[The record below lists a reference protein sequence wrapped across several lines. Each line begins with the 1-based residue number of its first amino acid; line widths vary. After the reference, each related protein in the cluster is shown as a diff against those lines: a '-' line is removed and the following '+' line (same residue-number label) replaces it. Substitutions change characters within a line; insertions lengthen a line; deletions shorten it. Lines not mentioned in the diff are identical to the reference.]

1 MSWTEGFKNAPLER
15 RRRKKERKKVPKACL
30 SAWQCSGLGG
40 DGRVGQRYYKVQV
53 ELSVET
59 YIRTEERSIGKAPKL
74 IFSSPGR
81 VVAWVA
87 TARTMCDTH
96 QYEIWADENET
107 RMCERA

>member
-1 MSWTEGFKNAPLER
+1 
-15 RRRKKERKKVPKACL
+15 
-30 SAWQCSGLGG
+30 
-40 DGRVGQRYYKVQV
+40 
-53 ELSVET
+53 VET
-59 YIRTEERSIGKAPKL
+59 YIRTEERSIRKAPKL